1 MTRVS
6 AARRGERS
14 DGSPPWSGGSTLKHV
29 IKVFLAVKRSMAR
42 PVKSVQLQYEEGPKL
57 SLACLR
63 NRIERLESLYTD
75 LCASI
80 VKLQRDSGKL
90 HEWVQTLH
98 DGTMSQV
105 IELQYTVVQIEE
117 YLDNET
123 KDLPEEDLVSSQQ
136 LHADQL
142 RANRM

>member
-1 MTRVS
+1 
-6 AARRGERS
+6 
-14 DGSPPWSGGSTLKHV
+14 
-29 IKVFLAVKRSMAR
+29 MAR

-75 LCASI
+75 LCASLLKI
-80 VKLQRDSGKL
+80 QVDVKKSR
-90 HEWVQTLH
+90 EWVETLH

-105 IELQYTVVQIEE
+105 IELQYTVAQIEE
-117 YLDNET
+117 YLDDET
-123 KDLPEEDLVSSQQ
+123 KDLPEVDLASSQQ